1 MKHPIEEPHI
11 VLCINRSTSDVTYT
25 GPYPGRAEAVA
36 AVQTERALL
45 GKAVDQVF
53 TFATA
58 PLRPPYELTAPST
71 ESGTSAATPWSG
83 E

>member
-11 VLCINRSTSDVTYT
+11 VLCINRRTADVTYT
-25 GPYPGRAEAVA
+25 GPYAGRREAVA
-36 AVQTERALL
+36 AVQTERGLL
-45 GKAVDQVF
+45 GEAVDQVF

-58 PLRPPYELTAPST
+58 PLQPPFELSAPST
-71 ESGTSAATPWSG
+71 ESGTSAARQWSG